1 MANPQKEDGYTPI
14 ANELLSAIC
23 GTRIPGEARQVFDV
37 ILIKTYGWSRKQAK
51 ITLKEFEQETGIKK
65 PNIIRAINVL
75 VEMNLIILD
84 TGKIIENDNKLLS
97 KKITI
102 NTMFK
107 INKDFDTWK
116 KKDKKIIENDN
127 KSITIKL
134 NTKNKTNI
142 IENDNNEK
150 LSKKIINII
159 ENDNN
164 ENFTSSIKTTN
175 KEVKNEKLSKK
186 IIFAQNELK
195 KPLPEFLDP
204 DLWEDFRQLR
214 KEIKKPLTPT
224 AEKMALKKLIGLHA
238 ENYDCNRIISRSI
251 ENSWQGLFPKDDDK
265 KPKVSQVKTQAERA
279 AEQQRKVLEAI
290 S

>member
-1 MANPQKEDGYTPI
+1 M
-14 ANELLSAIC
+14 
-23 GTRIPGEARQVFDV
+23 
-37 ILIKTYGWSRKQAK
+37 
-51 ITLKEFEQETGIKK
+51 
-65 PNIIRAINVL
+65 
-75 VEMNLIILD
+75 
-84 TGKIIENDNKLLS
+84 
-97 KKITI
+97 
-102 NTMFK
+102 
-107 INKDFDTWK
+107 
-116 KKDKKIIENDN
+116 
-127 KSITIKL
+127 
-134 NTKNKTNI
+134 
-142 IENDNNEK
+142 
-150 LSKKIINII
+150 
-159 ENDNN
+159 
-164 ENFTSSIKTTN
+164 
-175 KEVKNEKLSKK
+175 KNEKLSKK